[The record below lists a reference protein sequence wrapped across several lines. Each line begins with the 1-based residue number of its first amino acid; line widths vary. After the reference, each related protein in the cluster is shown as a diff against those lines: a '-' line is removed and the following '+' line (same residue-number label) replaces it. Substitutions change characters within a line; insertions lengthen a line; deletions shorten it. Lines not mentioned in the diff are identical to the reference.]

1 MCGHP
6 STWVT
11 RSRSISS
18 SVLPGL
24 ELSSKTN
31 VAPACI
37 AAMRVKLKP
46 PTQKSGIGV

>member
-1 MCGHP
+1 MWGQP

-18 SVLPGL
+18 SVAPGSNR
-24 ELSSKTN
+24 SSNTS

-37 AAMRVKLKP
+37 AAISVKLKP
-46 PTQKSGIGV
+46 PTQNSGIGV

>member
-1 MCGHP
+1 MWGQP
-6 STWVT
+6 ITWVT

-18 SVLPGL
+18 SVAPGSNC
-24 ELSSKTN
+24 SSNTT

-46 PTQKSGIGV
+46 PTQNSGIGV